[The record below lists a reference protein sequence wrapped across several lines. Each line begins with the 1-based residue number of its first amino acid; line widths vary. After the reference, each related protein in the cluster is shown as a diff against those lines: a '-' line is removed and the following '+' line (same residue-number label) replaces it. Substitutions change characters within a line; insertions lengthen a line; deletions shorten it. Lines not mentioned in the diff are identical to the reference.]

1 MPLWN
6 RRPSFKSASKYSS
19 QEQWLW
25 RWLNP
30 VLLSVS
36 GGGGGGRGWGGRG
49 LVGNRGIWRRRRRR
63 RRRRK
68 TFTLEHRPGQTRLV
82 SSGLLGNR
90 QGAWSNL
97 LNSASRLLY
106 ISLFLFLCLSRLLTF
121 GLCAFFPICP
131 YLSHPLRRL
140 SPTLSLSSLSLSRPP
155 SLFLGTP
162 QLPAC
167 DCVCVQT
174 SFSLSPLR
182 PPSISDLRQRV
193 LSGCAAAPPPY
204 LSHRDVSTALRQ
216 ARPSVTYHT
225 HTHTRAHK
233 KNTQACKHTHT
244 TTHRYPE

>member
-1 MPLWN
+1 MFWFKILQWLQCILGASSEHQSNIHGFIFLLPLS
-6 RRPSFKSASKYSS
+6 PEVIVAAACVFKSFFAFEICLLASFEYRVSLSNCASS
-19 QEQWLW
+19 YLGFATLRPKDLDWCRCVIDNQVLNLPLNIVLSNNDW

-36 GGGGGGRGWGGRG
+36 GGGGRGWGGRG
-49 LVGNRGIWRRRRRR
+49 LAGNRGIWRRRR

-140 SPTLSLSSLSLSRPP
+140 SPTLALLTLSLVPPP
-155 SLFLGTP
+155 SF
-162 QLPAC
+162 
-167 DCVCVQT
+167 
-174 SFSLSPLR
+174 
-182 PPSISDLRQRV
+182 
-193 LSGCAAAPPPY
+193 
-204 LSHRDVSTALRQ
+204 
-216 ARPSVTYHT
+216 
-225 HTHTRAHK
+225 
-233 KNTQACKHTHT
+233 
-244 TTHRYPE
+244 